1 MPQVNIRCSLD
12 EIEYL
17 IWQSLREKGLT
28 QCQILRFFLANID
41 KILKDEDFALYVKL
55 RSKYVKVKQLWR
67 LYLVVRKVV
76 MSIKQHLVELEEKHG
91 WLLDQYPRLRELVSD
106 LWKAVSEFE
115 KELGYRLFEGE
126 KREEGQG

>member
-67 LYLVVRKVV
+67 LYLIVRRVI

-91 WLLDQYPRLRELVSD
+91 WLLSQYPKLRELVGD
-106 LWKAVSEFE
+106 LWKAVSKFE
-115 KELGYRLFEGE
+115 KELGYKLFEGE
-126 KREEGQG
+126 EREEGEG